1 MRIDSVLIENV
12 RSHVKTYVKF
22 SKGFN
27 CLVGGLG
34 AGKSSILY
42 AIDFVLFGDPLGRSY
57 DYLLREGSDVC
68 RAALKFIE
76 GGKEYIIWRGLRRK
90 GEHIVQDNEHL
101 KLFEGNKLLAEMR
114 NEAIA
119 EQLKSIIGL
128 DREIFREIMWVRQEK
143 LKEILD
149 MTPSERQKK
158 MDQLFGISDYEISWA
173 NLRSIQRWYEGERE
187 TLTRDPDVISI
198 GDMQKKYDEAV
209 KELALK
215 EAELEEARNNLRE
228 AEEKLREA
236 SARLEEIK
244 AIRRKSEEI
253 KMEESKL
260 MAGISSAEALCA
272 RLTNDIRGREARI
285 SDLEERLKSLNIQE
299 EDIKRRI
306 ADLGLTADFPPNYIQ
321 SYVDSIIEQTSSI
334 QGEKEH
340 IREEIKRIRQR
351 ISSLM
356 RENKCPLCLQDL
368 PPEYKN
374 GLLTQLNQ
382 DLSNY
387 ERQLK
392 ELDENARELEQ
403 LRSIVLTAFSTLQS
417 IQSKREEVFRQ
428 LETENN
434 LLNKMSRDLE
444 DEERKLENFRRR
456 LADLKSKTIEI
467 DPSRLE
473 DAQKSYNDALEKY
486 SGLKY
491 KVQNIEVQLKEVKL
505 RLENLKERLD
515 SAQRKIKRLEKVK
528 RILLFIEEARQAYRS
543 IQPKIRGDFIK
554 YLERFV
560 QQMMDDLAGSEGP
573 MLNITIDD
581 NYTPI
586 IEGESGYIRSAL
598 NLSGGERTFLAFA
611 YRLGIGQLVLHLR
624 TGRGLSML
632 LLDEPTESLG
642 REDGSID
649 RLAEILS
656 RLKTVEQIIAVTH
669 SEAFAEKADYV
680 IRVEKRD
687 GRSVVSAE

>member
-1 MRIDSVLIENV
+1 MRIDSVFIENV
-12 RSHVKTYVKF
+12 RSHVKSYVKF
-22 SKGFN
+22 SRGFN

-42 AIDFVLFGDPLGRSY
+42 AIDFILFGDPLGRSY
-57 DYLLREGSDVC
+57 EYLLREGSDVC

-76 GGKEYIIWRGLRRK
+76 GGKEYTIWRGLRRK

-101 KLFEGNKLLAEMR
+101 KLFEGDKLLAEMK
-114 NEAIA
+114 NEAVA
-119 EQLKSIIGL
+119 EQLKSIIGV
-128 DREIFREIMWVRQEK
+128 DREIFREIIWVRQEK

-158 MDQLFGISDYEISWA
+158 MDQLFGISDYEVSWT
-173 NLRSIQRWYEGERE
+173 NLRALQRWYEGERE
-187 TLTRDPDVISI
+187 TLTHDQDVISI
-198 GDMQKKYDEAV
+198 GDIQKKYDETV
-209 KELALK
+209 KELVLK
-215 EAELEEARNNLRE
+215 DAELEEARNQIHE

-236 SARLEEIK
+236 SAQLEEIK
-244 AIRRKSEEI
+244 AIRRKSEEM
-253 KMEESKL
+253 KFEENRL
-260 MAGISSAEALCA
+260 TAGISSAEAICV
-272 RLTNDIRGREARI
+272 RLKNEIRERKMKI
-285 SDLEERLKSLNIQE
+285 NDLEKRLESLNVQE

-306 ADLGLTADFPPNYIQ
+306 ADLGLPADVFSNYIQ
-321 SYVDSIIEQTSSI
+321 SYIDSIIEQTSSV

-340 IREEIKRIRQR
+340 IREEIKRTKQR
-351 ISSLM
+351 LSSLI
-356 RENKCPLCLQDL
+356 RENKCPLCFQDL
-368 PPEYKN
+368 LPDYKN
-374 GLLTQLNQ
+374 ELLKRLNQ

-392 ELDENARELEQ
+392 ELDENTRELEQ
-403 LRSIVLTAFSTLQS
+403 LKSTALTAFSSLQS
-417 IQSKREEVFRQ
+417 IQSKREEIVRQ
-428 LETENN
+428 LEAEKN
-434 LLNKMSRDLE
+434 LLNNTSRELE
-444 DEERKLENFRRR
+444 DEERNLEIFSRQ
-456 LADLKSKTIEI
+456 LADLRSKIVVI
-467 DPSRLE
+467 DYSRLE

-491 KVQNIEVQLKEVKL
+491 KVQNIEVQLKEVNL

-515 SAQRKIKRLEKVK
+515 SAQRKIERLEKVK

-543 IQPKIRGDFIK
+543 IQPKIRGDLTRC
-554 YLERFV
+554 LERFV

-573 MLNITIDD
+573 MLNISIDE

-586 IEGESGYIRSAL
+586 IEGEGGYIRSAI

-642 REDGSID
+642 RDDGSID

-669 SEAFAEKADYV
+669 SEAFAEKADHV

-687 GRSVVSAE
+687 GRSFVSAE

>member
-1 MRIDSVLIENV
+1 MRIDSVFIENV
-12 RSHVKTYVKF
+12 RSHVKSYVKF
-22 SKGFN
+22 SRGFN

-42 AIDFVLFGDPLGRSY
+42 AIDFILFGDPLGRSY
-57 DYLLREGSDVC
+57 EYLLREGSDVC

-76 GGKEYIIWRGLRRK
+76 GGKEYTIWRGLRRK

-101 KLFEGNKLLAEMR
+101 KLFEGDKLLAEMK
-114 NEAIA
+114 NEAVA
-119 EQLKSIIGL
+119 EQLKSIIGV

-158 MDQLFGISDYEISWA
+158 MDQLFGISDYEVSWT
-173 NLRSIQRWYEGERE
+173 NLRALQRWYEGERE
-187 TLTRDPDVISI
+187 TLTHDQDVISI
-198 GDMQKKYDEAV
+198 GDIQKKYDETV
-209 KELALK
+209 KELVLK
-215 EAELEEARNNLRE
+215 DAELEEARNQIHE
-228 AEEKLREA
+228 AEEKLRKA
-236 SARLEEIK
+236 SAQLEEIK
-244 AIRRKSEEI
+244 AIRRKSEEM
-253 KMEESKL
+253 KFEENRL
-260 MAGISSAEALCA
+260 TAGISSAEAICV
-272 RLTNDIRGREARI
+272 RLKNEIRERKMKI
-285 SDLEERLKSLNIQE
+285 NDLEKRLESLNVQE

-306 ADLGLTADFPPNYIQ
+306 ADLGLPADVFSNYIQ
-321 SYVDSIIEQTSSI
+321 SYIDSIIEQTSSV

-340 IREEIKRIRQR
+340 IREEIKRTKQR
-351 ISSLM
+351 LSSLI
-356 RENKCPLCLQDL
+356 RENKCPLCFQDL
-368 PPEYKN
+368 LPDYKN
-374 GLLTQLNQ
+374 ELLKRLNQ

-392 ELDENARELEQ
+392 ELDENTRELEP
-403 LRSIVLTAFSTLQS
+403 LKSTALTAFSSLQS
-417 IQSKREEVFRQ
+417 IQSKREEIVRQ
-428 LETENN
+428 LEAEKN
-434 LLNKMSRDLE
+434 LLNNTSRELE
-444 DEERKLENFRRR
+444 DEERNLEIFSRQ
-456 LADLKSKTIEI
+456 LADLRSKIVVI
-467 DPSRLE
+467 DYSRLE

-491 KVQNIEVQLKEVKL
+491 KVQNIEVQLKEVNL

-515 SAQRKIKRLEKVK
+515 SAQRKIERLEKVK

-543 IQPKIRGDFIK
+543 IQPKIRGDLTRC
-554 YLERFV
+554 LERFV

-573 MLNITIDD
+573 MLNISIDE

-586 IEGESGYIRSAL
+586 IEGEGGYIRSAI

-642 REDGSID
+642 RDDGSID

-669 SEAFAEKADYV
+669 SEAFAEKADHV

-687 GRSVVSAE
+687 GRSFVSAE